1 MLDHGLRFALNSVH
15 LVRNPLS
22 LDCATPDSHR
32 DIGAGSNVVEILFL
46 FFHYYFV
53 SLKPFITKITDFN
66 WVLLGTVQPGMMIIH
81 FCLACQSIPKPTKT
95 PLNDKIWVKECPFC
109 EASQRGS
116 VDVGVLSDGVE
127 KILKSV
133 NRQDKALQTPF
144 SPEVTQES

>member
-1 MLDHGLRFALNSVH
+1 MNFAKSCHLVQNADLFTFYKTSDLGLDSLFYSVRIELMLDHGLRFALNSVH

-66 WVLLGTVQPGMMIIH
+66 WVLLGTV
-81 FCLACQSIPKPTKT
+81 
-95 PLNDKIWVKECPFC
+95 
-109 EASQRGS
+109 
-116 VDVGVLSDGVE
+116 
-127 KILKSV
+127 
-133 NRQDKALQTPF
+133 
-144 SPEVTQES
+144 